1 MPEAYGVANFRR
13 ESLPI
18 LPPDFQ
24 LIPRQVKA
32 EKGYKADPGVLKQL
46 KVIKEV
52 FDQCDKIIV
61 ATDAGR
67 EGELIFRYIFHYLN
81 CRKPFVRLWIS
92 SLTDK
97 AIREGLDNLQPGERY
112 DNLYLSAKS
121 RSEADWLIGINAT
134 QALSVAAGALRGGLP
149 ELPVGAGAATV
160 VQAITSFSLSQVVS
174 IAAQHF
180 SRRS

>member
-1 MPEAYGVANFRR
+1 MIRRPTRSTLFPYTTLFR
-13 ESLPI
+13 S
-18 LPPDFQ
+18 
-24 LIPRQVKA
+24 KA

-52 FDQCDKIIV
+52 FDRCDRIIV

-97 AIREGLDNLQPGERY
+97 AIREGLDNLQPGECY

-121 RSEADWLIGINAT
+121 RRSE
-134 QALSVAAGALRGGLP
+134 
-149 ELPVGAGAATV
+149 E
-160 VQAITSFSLSQVVS
+160 
-174 IAAQHF
+174 
-180 SRRS
+180 RR

>member
-1 MPEAYGVANFRR
+1 M
-13 ESLPI
+13 
-18 LPPDFQ
+18 
-24 LIPRQVKA
+24 
-32 EKGYKADPGVLKQL
+32 LKQL

-52 FDQCDKIIV
+52 FDQCDRIIV

-134 QALSVAAGALRGGLP
+134 QALSVAAGQG
-149 ELPVGAGAATV
+149 V
-160 VQAITSFSLSQVVS
+160 FSLGRVQTPTLVMICGRIWRTGISYPPS
-174 IAAQHF
+174 F
-180 SRRS
+180 GNSKRRLPAGE

>member
-1 MPEAYGVANFRR
+1 M
-13 ESLPI
+13 
-18 LPPDFQ
+18 
-24 LIPRQVKA
+24 
-32 EKGYKADPGVLKQL
+32 LKQL

-52 FDQCDKIIV
+52 FDQCDRIIV

-97 AIREGLDNLQPGERY
+97 AIREGLDNLQPGECY

-134 QALSVAAGALRGGLP
+134 QALSVAARAGGGVLAGQGADTHARDDICSRYLENKHFVPAKFWQLK
-149 ELPVGAGAATV
+149 AHT
-160 VQAITSFSLSQVVS
+160 TSGE
-174 IAAQHF
+174 
-180 SRRS
+180 